1 MMYSQ
6 MNVILQHSYYS
17 IRFWNA
23 LVVLKI
29 LWFLLMKSYQC
40 VKMVSTFLFVLTIV
54 WELKWLLI
62 LRCQNGSRCLY
73 YSFLLRFVLLIL
85 FSPSCSINLFLIGF
99 VVDIIIDME
108 ELDVTLPLM
117 DLQEILFSFQ

>member
-1 MMYSQ
+1 MS
-6 MNVILQHSYYS
+6 VILQHSYYS

-29 LWFLLMKSYQC
+29 LWFLLMKSYLC

-73 YSFLLRFVLLIL
+73 YSLLLRFVLLIL